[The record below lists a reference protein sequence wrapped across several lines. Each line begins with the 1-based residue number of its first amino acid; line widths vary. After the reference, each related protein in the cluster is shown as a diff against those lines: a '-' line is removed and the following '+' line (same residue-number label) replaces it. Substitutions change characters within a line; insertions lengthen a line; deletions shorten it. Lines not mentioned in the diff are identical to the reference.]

1 MALGSAAVELHN
13 GFRLRHPISRERFSI
28 VSGDILVGAI
38 SAHADRADD
47 AGTSG
52 AAGARRSR
60 TPPMERVFVA
70 HQRWVRSVSAH
81 ELSNILN
88 WYVRATNS
96 DERG

>member
-13 GFRLRHPISRERFSI
+13 GFRLRYPISRERSSI
-28 VSGDILVGAI
+28 VIADILVGAI

-60 TPPMERVFVA
+60 HSIGGVR
-70 HQRWVRSVSAH
+70 VRSMPGVGSIRFG
-81 ELSNILN
+81 S
-88 WYVRATNS
+88 
-96 DERG
+96 